1 MVATVIDA
9 VGSGLWMPFALL
21 FLVHG
26 QGIALVDAGAA
37 LSLGALLGLASGPLV
52 GTVMDRTGAASLVV
66 ASNLIRL
73 LAFGCYPLV
82 THGWQVTLVSAVV
95 GVGDRMFWTAN
106 APLVHALTTGRQA
119 ERVLGTQTIG
129 RFAGAGL
136 GAATL
141 ALLPD
146 LDSPLTYHLLAYLN
160 AASFAV
166 AALLMVRLPAGGT
179 GAGHGDRHRDRR
191 RTGSW
196 RHVLRHRG
204 YVGFCA
210 THVAF
215 TLASASK
222 YAILPILVHD
232 VLHGPPWV
240 PGVAIGLGTAAIV
253 AGQQP
258 VTRWLVRWSRLRV
271 LIGAALVFAGSF
283 AALAPLTVVPP
294 PAAIT
299 LILLASLTMA
309 VAEAAFAPTATAVAA
324 AAAPPGAEG
333 RSSALFQL
341 SWGAAQVVAPV
352 LLTSL
357 LAVGN
362 AVLWLTLAALA
373 AAAVPALV
381 RLRASLPAPAL
392 RPAAQV
398 S

>member
-26 QGIALVDAGAA
+26 QGIPLVAAGAA

-52 GTVMDRTGAASLVV
+52 GTVMDRAGAASLVV

-73 LAFGCYPLV
+73 VAFGCYPLV

-106 APLVHALTTGRQA
+106 APLVHALTTGREA

-146 LDSPLTYHLLAYLN
+146 LDSPLAYHPLAYLN

-179 GAGHGDRHRDRR
+179 GAGRPDRR

-232 VLHGPPWV
+232 VLHAPQWV

-253 AGQQP
+253 LGQQP

-271 LIGAALVFAGSF
+271 LLGAAVVFAGSF
-283 AALAPLTVVPP
+283 AALAPLTAVSLPV
-294 PAAIT
+294 AIT

-341 SWGAAQVVAPV
+341 SWGVAQVLAPV
-352 LLTSL
+352 LLTGL

-362 AVLWLTLAALA
+362 AVLWLTLAAMA
-373 AAAVPALV
+373 AAAVPALL

-392 RPAAQV
+392 
-398 S
+398 